1 MIFAIT
7 CRRGYAIAQRR
18 AQGLRCKHREESG
31 QERLDSGTRRGERV
45 AMTEDL
51 AGGPPR
57 EALETDVPTLVP
69 GTSDR
74 SGPGPHRRLLGR
86 DQILREA
93 VRLID
98 EEGRDRL
105 TMRRLGSELGVEA
118 MALYR
123 YIPGREQL
131 LDGVVEYVMNEL
143 YQKTMTTRSC
153 PAPGRSTCSRWRTA
167 YATSPSPIPASSR
180 WSRPGRRPRPWLR
193 PPLRSLRWV
202 EGFLVLAAALRL
214 HRREERGRS
223 IAPSRR
229 SCSATCC
236 WSRPRSTSGRR
247 TELDDDIEFFETNDL
262 SQYPAADGPG
272 RPAVA

>member
-1 MIFAIT
+1 
-7 CRRGYAIAQRR
+7 
-18 AQGLRCKHREESG
+18 
-31 QERLDSGTRRGERV
+31 
-45 AMTEDL
+45 MTEET
-51 AGGPPR
+51 AEGPPR
-57 EALETDVPTLVP
+57 GALQADVPTLIP

-143 YQKTMTTRSC
+143 YQETMKQELPNSWQEYLQQMAHGVRSIAVAHPRAFPLVATRP
-153 PAPGRSTCSRWRTA
+153 PAA
-167 YATSPSPIPASSR
+167 
-180 WSRPGRRPRPWLR
+180 PWLR

-202 EGFLVLAAALRL
+202 ESFLSSLQRFGFSDAKSV
-214 HRREERGRS
+214 GIYRS
-223 IAPSRR
+223 FSTFLLGHLLLE
-229 SCSATCC
+229 SATLDL
-236 WSRPRSTSGRR
+236 GAED
-247 TELDDDIEFFETNDL
+247 ELEDDIEFFETNDL
-262 SQYPAADGPG
+262 SRYP
-272 RPAVA
+272 RLMAVQDQLRQGGYDAEFEDALEDLLNRIELVFD